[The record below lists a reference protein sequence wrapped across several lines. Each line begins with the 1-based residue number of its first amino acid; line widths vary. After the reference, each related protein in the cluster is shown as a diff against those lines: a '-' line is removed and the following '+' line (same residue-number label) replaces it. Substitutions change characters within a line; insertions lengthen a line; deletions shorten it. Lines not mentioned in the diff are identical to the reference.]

1 MIRTVVG
8 VVFAAAVAFG
18 MATTRGGELG
28 SEIDLS
34 TFGESQSKEPSS
46 IWEDMNLEEVGLRG
60 QVARMVGPGA
70 TRSLGLSTGHRCGRC
85 AHSRHSWASQVLSG
99 PLAALLRLY

>member
-46 IWEDMNLEEVGLRG
+46 I
-60 QVARMVGPGA
+60 
-70 TRSLGLSTGHRCGRC
+70 
-85 AHSRHSWASQVLSG
+85 
-99 PLAALLRLY
+99 